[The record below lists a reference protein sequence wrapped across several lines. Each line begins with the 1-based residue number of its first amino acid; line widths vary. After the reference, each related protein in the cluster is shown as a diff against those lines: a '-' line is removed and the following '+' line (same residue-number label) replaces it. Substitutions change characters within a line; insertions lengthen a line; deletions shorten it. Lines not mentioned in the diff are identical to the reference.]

1 VVQVYA
7 HLVNRDG
14 LASDEPD
21 QRLVGFARVE
31 VPANATVNAVVHLD
45 RDAYR
50 TWNLEESRWG
60 RWSGD
65 VELRVG
71 TSSRHTSHRLHI
83 TV

>member
-1 VVQVYA
+1 MYA

-31 VPANATVNAVVHLD
+31 VPAGSNVNAVVQLD

-50 TWNLEESRWG
+50 TWNPVTSGWQQ
-60 RWSGD
+60 WSGE

-71 TSSRHTSHRLHI
+71 TSSRHVSHALRVTL
-83 TV
+83 